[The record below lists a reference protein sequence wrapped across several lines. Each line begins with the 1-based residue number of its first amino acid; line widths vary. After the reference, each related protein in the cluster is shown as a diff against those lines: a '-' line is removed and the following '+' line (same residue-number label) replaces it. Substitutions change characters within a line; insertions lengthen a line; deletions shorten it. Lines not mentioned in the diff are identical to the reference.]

1 MFKIGGF
8 EVTNFNKI
16 YNSSIY
22 IYIYI
27 DLLKDPGQ
35 NYLFFLSSIK
45 RTKNKA
51 CTLTLFQEVLI
62 FSLLTRL
69 KAPRQIF
76 ALRGL
81 A

>member
-8 EVTNFNKI
+8 EEVTNFNKI
-16 YNSSIY
+16 YYSS

-27 DLLKDPGQ
+27 DLLKDQGQ